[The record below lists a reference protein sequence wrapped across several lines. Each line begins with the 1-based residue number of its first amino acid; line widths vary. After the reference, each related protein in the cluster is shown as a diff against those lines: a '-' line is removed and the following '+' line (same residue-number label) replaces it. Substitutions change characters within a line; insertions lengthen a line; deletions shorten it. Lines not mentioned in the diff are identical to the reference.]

1 MVVSA
6 PPPAATAVLF
16 PGCSAALVPL
26 CQPNRCHFIRGW
38 PGYQMALASRTGSM
52 SNPLRIL
59 RKLDQNLTLPAEITL
74 FGRSALALGYLQSPG
89 HFHNTQDVD
98 GILPLAWLQPPDAH
112 QDFWQAVERTNV
124 ELEPDGLYLTHLFRE
139 TDVIL
144 QPDWFNHRLR
154 LDVGLQKLAVFRPAT
169 IDLILTKMA
178 RADDDDLQDIQFL
191 LRQETLTR
199 DQLETAFGRARVPD
213 VEEIRELFNR
223 ARPKVLALA
232 DW

>member
-1 MVVSA
+1 
-6 PPPAATAVLF
+6 
-16 PGCSAALVPL
+16 
-26 CQPNRCHFIRGW
+26 
-38 PGYQMALASRTGSM
+38 M

-59 RKLDQNLTLPAEITL
+59 RTLDQNLALPAEITL
-74 FGRSALALGYLQSPG
+74 FGRSALALGYSKPPS

-98 GILPLAWLQPPDAH
+98 GILPLAWLQSPDAH
-112 QDFWQAVERTNV
+112 QDFWQAVERTNL

-144 QPDWFNHRLR
+144 QPDWLNHRRQIDIGLR
-154 LDVGLQKLAVFRPAT
+154 KLAVFQPAT

-191 LRQETLTR
+191 LQQETLTY
-199 DQLETAFGRARVPD
+199 DQLEMAFSRARVPD

-223 ARPKVLALA
+223 ARPKVLVMAGF
-232 DW
+232 

>member
-1 MVVSA
+1 
-6 PPPAATAVLF
+6 
-16 PGCSAALVPL
+16 
-26 CQPNRCHFIRGW
+26 
-38 PGYQMALASRTGSM
+38 MALASRTGCM

-59 RKLDQNLTLPAEITL
+59 RTFDHHLTLPAEITL
-74 FGRSALALGYLQSPG
+74 FGRSALALGYLQPPD

-98 GILPLAWLQPPDAH
+98 GILPLAWLQPPDVH

-144 QPDWFNHRLR
+144 QPDWFNHRLQ
-154 LDVGLQKLAVFRPAT
+154 LDVGLQKLAVYRPAT

-178 RADDDDLQDIQFL
+178 RADADDLQDIQFL
-191 LRQETLTR
+191 LQQETLTQ
-199 DQLETAFGRARVPD
+199 DQLETAFVRARVPD
-213 VEEIRELFNR
+213 VDEIRELFNR

-232 DW
+232 GF